1 MDWPRCL
8 IDTLNSSRRVLSH
21 SAFVSVCVVDFC
33 VGGSFA
39 SAQQEV
45 ASVSPRRVAEKRI
58 IGPTAIVAE
67 AESELDFRARVDTG
81 AMTTSIHV
89 EEWAIEDESAEM
101 NENIGKKIRFRMKNH
116 KGESQWLE
124 SRVEEIGVVRTSE
137 QEETRYKV
145 LLTLLWND
153 VKKQVLVTL
162 NDRSHMKYPMLLG
175 RNFLEGDF
183 VVDVDLYKK
192 PKTAEVPIEEAS
204 AAGDK

>member
-1 MDWPRCL
+1 MDRPRCL
-8 IDTLNSSRRVLSH
+8 FELFIQSRRLLSQ
-21 SAFVSVCVVDFC
+21 SAFVGICLAGSV
-33 VGGSFA
+33 A

-45 ASVSPRRVAEKRI
+45 ASVSPRVAEKRI
-58 IGPTAIVAE
+58 IGPTTIVAE
-67 AESELDFRARVDTG
+67 VESELDFRARVDTG
-81 AMTTSIHV
+81 AMTTSVHV
-89 EEWAIEDESAEM
+89 EEWAIEDESSDM
-101 NENIGKKIRFRMKNH
+101 TENLGKKIRFRMKNH

-145 LLTLLWND
+145 LLTLTWND

-192 PKTAEVPIEEAS
+192 PKTTDAPIEEAS

>member
-1 MDWPRCL
+1 MDRPRCFMDLL
-8 IDTLNSSRRVLSH
+8 IQSRRMLSH
-21 SAFVSVCVVDFC
+21 SAFVGICVA
-33 VGGSFA
+33 GSFA

-45 ASVSPRRVAEKRI
+45 ASVTPRVAEKRI
-58 IGPTAIVAE
+58 IGPTTIVAE

-81 AMTTSIHV
+81 AMTTSVHV
-89 EEWAIEDESAEM
+89 EEWAIEDESSDM

-124 SRVEEIGVVRTSE
+124 TRIEEIALVKTAKH
-137 QEETRYKV
+137 QEERYKV
-145 LLTLLWND
+145 LLNLQWND
-153 VKKQVLVTL
+153 MKKEVLVTL
-162 NDRSHMKYPMLLG
+162 NDRSRMKYPMLLG

-192 PKTAEVPIEEAS
+192 PLNEKPKTTEASIEEDS

>member
-8 IDTLNSSRRVLSH
+8 IDPLNSTRRMLSH
-21 SAFVSVCVVDFC
+21 SPFVGIVVVGVCVA
-33 VGGSFA
+33 GSFA

-45 ASVSPRRVAEKRI
+45 ASVTPRVAEKRI

-81 AMTTSIHV
+81 AMTSSVHV
-89 EEWAIEDESAEM
+89 EEWAIEDESTDM
-101 NENIGKKIRFRMKNH
+101 NENVGKKIRFRMKNH

-137 QEETRYKV
+137 QEEVRYKV

-192 PKTAEVPIEEAS
+192 PKTTEAPIEEAS
-204 AAGDK
+204 SVGDK

>member
-21 SAFVSVCVVDFC
+21 SPLTGIVVVGVCVT
-33 VGGSFA
+33 GSFA

-45 ASVSPRRVAEKRI
+45 ASVTPRVVEKRI

-81 AMTTSIHV
+81 AMTSSVHV
-89 EEWAIEDESAEM
+89 EEWAIEDESTDM
-101 NENIGKKIRFRMKNH
+101 SENVGKKIRFRMKNH

-124 SRVEEIGVVRTSE
+124 SRIEEIGVVRTSE
-137 QEETRYKV
+137 QEEVRYKV

-192 PKTAEVPIEEAS
+192 PKTTEAPIEEAS